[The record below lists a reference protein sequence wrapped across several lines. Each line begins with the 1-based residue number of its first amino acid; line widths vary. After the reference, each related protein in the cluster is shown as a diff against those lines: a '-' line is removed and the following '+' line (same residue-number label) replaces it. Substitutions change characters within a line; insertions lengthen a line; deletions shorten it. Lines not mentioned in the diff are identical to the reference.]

1 MHIHICIRMCM
12 CMCICMCVYSTHMCM
27 PSSISMS
34 MSMFMSMFHV
44 VYCCT
49 SAEGVLKERPGP
61 SLVPFLSENGSPA
74 VIEALRALMRDALSV
89 GTASTSPVIFSCG
102 PRGK

>member
-1 MHIHICIRMCM
+1 
-12 CMCICMCVYSTHMCM
+12 M

-34 MSMFMSMFHV
+34 MSMSMSMFHV

-61 SLVPFLSENGSPA
+61 SLVPFLSEDGSPA
-74 VIEALRALMRDALSV
+74 VMEALSV